1 MMRSPIRVGDALENG
16 GSVTTASSEM
26 MFMGRLLACL
36 GDEALCARHGRTTI
50 AEGNASFPGKGGRPV
65 AMHHHRCAC
74 GCRLL
79 SSLQNVNIA

>member
-1 MMRSPIRVGDALENG
+1 MQSPIRRGDKLENG
-16 GSVTTASSEM
+16 GRVTTASSEM
-26 MFMGRLLACL
+26 MVMDKPLACL
-36 GDEALCARHGRTTI
+36 GDEALCALHGKTTI
-50 AEGNASFPGKGGRPV
+50 AEGNASFPGKGGKPI